1 MADVTTDAPSVPAGD
16 FAADTAVTP
25 VPGAPGTF
33 TADLSEAWKVFYA
46 FGGATMAVA
55 LRAAQAGLD
64 REDLAPV
71 SATAVYAAPVPC
83 GEMTI
88 DTRILRAGRS
98 AAQVTA
104 DLRAGGADERAGET
118 DLHLTAIFGAPHES
132 RLEFCDVTYPEDA
145 LPLAESVPPDPMPA
159 DSPFAAINYHHQT
172 EWLPARPGG
181 GFRGEGWEPGGPARA
196 LAWHR
201 LKETPR
207 LADGTVDPIAYC
219 LPADVIGPA
228 IVAKI
233 GPEMATNP
241 PLLML
246 SLEISL
252 QFVATTT
259 SPWLLQHTR
268 AHHSANGYAWGSV
281 ELWGEDRQLLAF
293 GTQRAH
299 VRPVDIS
306 RFAPGGGTA

>member
-1 MADVTTDAPSVPAGD
+1 M
-16 FAADTAVTP
+16 
-25 VPGAPGTF
+25 
-33 TADLSEAWKVFYA
+33 
-46 FGGATMAVA
+46 
-55 LRAAQAGLD
+55 
-64 REDLAPV
+64 
-71 SATAVYAAPVPC
+71 
-83 GEMTI
+83 
-88 DTRILRAGRS
+88 
-98 AAQVTA
+98 
-104 DLRAGGADERAGET
+104 
-118 DLHLTAIFGAPHES
+118 
-132 RLEFCDVTYPEDA
+132 
-145 LPLAESVPPDPMPA
+145 
-159 DSPFAAINYHHQT
+159 
-172 EWLPARPGG
+172 
-181 GFRGEGWEPGGPARA
+181 
-196 LAWHR
+196 
-201 LKETPR
+201 
-207 LADGTVDPIAYC
+207 
-219 LPADVIGPA
+219 
-228 IVAKI
+228 AKI